1 MTQTRDAQQV
11 FARGHAVAPGTI
23 RGDAESPEIAG
34 FHSLVGN
41 TTQREAGQSET
52 PSSV

>member
-41 TTQREAGQSET
+41 TTYREARQSES
-52 PSSV
+52 PSSA